1 MITSDV
7 IALSALLLSVFS
19 MIGSAIVYIS
29 GLRRE
34 RRTATLNAFNVL
46 QEQVLDHL
54 NLYTRKRV
62 EEISASPRSEEYKL
76 LSGYLARLEH
86 FAVGINTGIYDV
98 QVVKRLAGWYLCG
111 LQDKIDP
118 LIQEK
123 RQLNRTAKHYDE
135 LEAMLNQMRS
145 FYREK

>member
-98 QVVKRLAGWYLCG
+98 QVVKRLAGLVFMRLAG
-111 LQDKIDP
+111 QDRPSDP
-118 LIQEK
+118 EK
-123 RQLNRTAKHYDE
+123 TPAQPNCKAL
-135 LEAMLNQMRS
+135 
-145 FYREK
+145 

>member
-54 NLYTRKRV
+54 NLHQKARGRDIRVAQKRG
-62 EEISASPRSEEYKL
+62 IQA
-76 LSGYLARLEH
+76 
-86 FAVGINTGIYDV
+86 AVRVSCQTG
-98 QVVKRLAGWYLCG
+98 AFCG
-111 LQDKIDP
+111 RHQHRNL
-118 LIQEK
+118 
-123 RQLNRTAKHYDE
+123 
-135 LEAMLNQMRS
+135 
-145 FYREK
+145 